1 MVAKGYKQ
9 INPQMVTLARESR
22 GYTQPE
28 LANKLG
34 VNQGW
39 LSRVEGGLRTVT
51 PQLLDGLAT
60 SLNYPPEF
68 FTLSD
73 KVYGLGMSSYFHRKK
88 QRLSNRKLRR
98 IHALIYIHTMHIAR
112 LLRGLETGENNIKPI
127 NIDDFGGNAGEIAR
141 IIRVSW
147 KIPHGPIPDVVS
159 VIEDAGGIIIPF
171 DFGTD
176 EIDAVYHST
185 PETPALFFTNLYSPS
200 DRLRFTLCH
209 ELGHALIHSETFD
222 PELIEKQANE
232 FAAEFLMP
240 QKDIM
245 DYLTDLTLERLMIL
259 KQYWKVSMS
268 ALLKRASDIKAI
280 TPAQSLYLWQKMS
293 KAGFRKHEPLE
304 LNLPVETPSVL
315 AQMVKVYFEDLDYSI
330 PEFAHLLA
338 LNTDEVKQYY
348 IGSEQYRKAKEN
360 RDAIKEAERIL
371 KQSN

>member
-51 PQLLDGLAT
+51 PELFDSLAT
-60 SLNYPPEF
+60 SLNYPREF

-88 QRLSNRKLRR
+88 QSLGIRELRR
-98 IHALIYIHTMHIAR
+98 IHALIYIRTMHIVH
-112 LLRGLETGENNIKPI
+112 LLRGLEIGENNIKPI
-127 NIDDFGGNAGEIAR
+127 NIDDFAGAPGEIAK
-141 IIRVSW
+141 IIRISW
-147 KIPHGPIPDVVS
+147 KIPHGPILDVVS
-159 VIEDAGGIIIPF
+159 IIEDAGGIIIPF

-176 EIDAVYHST
+176 KIDAVYHST
-185 PETPALFFTNLYSPS
+185 PETPALFFTNLYGPT
-200 DRLRFTLCH
+200 DRFRFSLCH
-209 ELGHALIHSETFD
+209 ELGHALIHSETFS
-222 PELIEKQANE
+222 PELTEKQAND

-240 QKDIM
+240 QTDIM

-293 KAGFRKHEPLE
+293 KAGFRKHEPPE
-304 LNLPVETPSVL
+304 LNLPVEKPSVL
-315 AQMVKVYFEDLDYSI
+315 AQMIKVYFEDLDYSI
-330 PEFAHLLA
+330 PEFAHLLS
-338 LNTDEVKQYY
+338 LNMDEVKQYY
-348 IGSEQYRKAKEN
+348 IDAEQYCNFKES
-360 RDAIKEAERIL
+360 RDALKEAERIL
-371 KQSN
+371 KQGA